1 LINQELKDKVTPEQ
15 KDKVNKSIQELKE
28 SITTNN
34 VEAIKTKITDLKN
47 ALAEISTAA
56 YQAVQQNAANASN
69 PGDVGSNTPPNDSTF
84 NQNPENNNPKSAT
97 AEDAPN
103 KSNNT

>member
-1 LINQELKDKVTPEQ
+1 MINQDLKDKVTPEQ

-28 SITTNN
+28 SITANN
-34 VEAIKTKITDLKN
+34 VDTIKTKITDLKN

-56 YQAVQQNAANASN
+56 YQAVQQNAANASS
-69 PGDVGSNTPPNDSTF
+69 PGDVGADTPPPSESTS
-84 NQNPENNNPKSAT
+84 NQNPENNDPRSA
-97 AEDAPN
+97 AEDAAN